1 MDFVKEWEKFNLA
14 DQPLLVAVSTG
25 VDSMVLLDLL
35 MKLPPKMQPQITVA
49 YVDHQL
55 REQSKVE
62 TKFIKKFCQQNN
74 LPLEVAVW
82 SKEQHP
88 QNGTEEAARK
98 FRYQFFLSV
107 MKKRKIK
114 VLATAHHAD
123 DLAET
128 VIMKLV
134 RGGELSQLV
143 GIESRRSFEGDYQII
158 RPLLRYS
165 KKQLYEYADQ
175 KELTYFEDETNYQD
189 DVLRNRI
196 RHNIIP
202 RLKQENPRFLDHVLS
217 FSKQLRAAVRLGE
230 TIVKQ
235 RLIEILENDKVN
247 LEKWRNLDD
256 EERQATLKKLI
267 IQYGLPIKDK
277 QFSEMNAFLLNR
289 QKPQGMLQV
298 SASVNLIKEYDYFY
312 FGQIDNSIKISEE
325 RIGLK
330 PNKKIVTDDFEI
342 QVSESNHAPAADE
355 VLRFTALPRGLELRH
370 RKAGDWLRVD
380 QHSKK
385 LRRFFIDR
393 KISQKMRQTGWVIA
407 DQKQEIFAVFGNEPH
422 STIYLSQPA
431 ENATIRYIVAIKY
444 RKR

>member
-189 DVLRNRI
+189 DAL
-196 RHNIIP
+196 
-202 RLKQENPRFLDHVLS
+202 RFLTIQQKRIHLTKLLILNWQSILDYQFFECCLS
-217 FSKQLRAAVRLGE
+217 LF
-230 TIVKQ
+230 
-235 RLIEILENDKVN
+235 
-247 LEKWRNLDD
+247 
-256 EERQATLKKLI
+256 
-267 IQYGLPIKDK
+267 
-277 QFSEMNAFLLNR
+277 
-289 QKPQGMLQV
+289 
-298 SASVNLIKEYDYFY
+298 
-312 FGQIDNSIKISEE
+312 
-325 RIGLK
+325 
-330 PNKKIVTDDFEI
+330 
-342 QVSESNHAPAADE
+342 
-355 VLRFTALPRGLELRH
+355 
-370 RKAGDWLRVD
+370 
-380 QHSKK
+380 
-385 LRRFFIDR
+385 
-393 KISQKMRQTGWVIA
+393 VI
-407 DQKQEIFAVFGNEPH
+407 
-422 STIYLSQPA
+422 
-431 ENATIRYIVAIKY
+431 
-444 RKR
+444 